1 MGQNFSGVLYASAER
16 FLDVYQFTNFYNI
29 STAQPGILRGMVVG
43 DDARPFSHHYGIGDI
58 GMAGTVGLSGGWRS
72 ALCRYYLD
80 RLVIGITSGRATD
93 NAEYGNPI

>member
-1 MGQNFSGVLYASAER
+1 MHVRTER

-29 STAQPGILRGMVVG
+29 STAQPGIVRGMVVG
-43 DDARPFSHHYGIGDI
+43 DDTRPFSHLNGIGHI
-58 GMAGTVGLSGGWRS
+58 GMAGTVGLSGGWRP

-93 NAEYGNPI
+93 KAEYGNPI